1 VRWDDFDVSVLANTT
16 LVLGGAG
23 GTQTLGPAS
32 SIAQTTLDSTYSI
45 VSATV
50 QNFGEVDIGGSGNQ
64 ATGRLV
70 ISQNA
75 RFENYGPIDVDGS
88 LLVQGGGDGAFV
100 NNGTVAVQRGIAQF
114 SRVET
119 GTQSGSF
126 VIGENAALAFNGN
139 AGNASVSFEPGKNG
153 TLIIGTP
160 VNANTVRTVIGFDAG
175 DAIQVPGQG
184 TIAQWQQ
191 APAGGGAASG
201 TLTIAGAGGV
211 VANINLTGA
220 YDPASFNA
228 EPNNSGLITITTTK
242 AGDITV
248 VGGDGASGNSGEGPG
263 GGGGG
268 TVRSV
273 IDPVL
278 DLSDYGRR
286 DASAV
291 TPNAPNDITIQL
303 HDVTIRDTALQRIDF
318 MDGSLVFNGASPEG
332 RYTADLE
339 ASQIARM
346 YYTVLGRGPEFA
358 GAHYWVETV
367 MEGQNRNINQVAPEF
382 YTSREFK
389 ARYGEGT
396 GDTQF
401 VTLLYQNILGR
412 DPTGDPGLNFWLG
425 RLSSGAARPDIV
437 VGISESQEHKDLRF
451 NDIEAN
457 GIKFLDQPF
466 L

>member
-1 VRWDDFDVSVLANTT
+1 LDDFDVSVLANTT

-220 YDPASFNA
+220 YDPASFKA

-268 TVRSV
+268 TERSV

-346 YYTVLGRGPEFA
+346 YYTVLARAGVRGRPHTGSRPS
-358 GAHYWVETV
+358 
-367 MEGQNRNINQVAPEF
+367 GQNRNINQVATEF
-382 YTSREFK
+382 YTSRSS
-389 ARYGEGT
+389 RPDYGEARAT
-396 GDTQF
+396 TQF
-401 VTLLYQNILGR
+401 VNLLYQNFSAATHR
-412 DPTGDPGLNFWLG
+412 RPGAELLAR
-425 RLSSGAARPDIV
+425 RLSSGAA
-437 VGISESQEHKDLRF
+437 GQTSWSAYSESRSTRTRF